1 MDSNP
6 RRSRLRYPSPLI
18 RMRCVSPPS
27 SLSSLFRINYTGP
40 GSNKFN
46 KGRNQAADHAVYF
59 RAPEAGGGP
68 EDPPE
73 TRVQLRNG
81 PPPLPS
87 PPLRFLIIINLD
99 LDKPAR
105 TETLL
110 AKCAQEG
117 GEGGG
122 EEGRRGGLSVHKHVP
137 RVTAMLSSLRVR
149 ACGYGIR
156 RANKFLPPSP
166 SPPPTLSFFP
176 NSKDFALRGESW
188 GSGLDLRSRLV
199 V

>member
-1 MDSNP
+1 
-6 RRSRLRYPSPLI
+6 
-18 RMRCVSPPS
+18 MRCVSPPS

-59 RAPEAGGGP
+59 RAPEAGGVPKIRPKPGFNYAM
-68 EDPPE
+68 D
-73 TRVQLRNG
+73 
-81 PPPLPS
+81 PLPS

-117 GEGGG
+117 GG
-122 EEGRRGGLSVHKHVP
+122 RGGLSVHKHVP

-156 RANKFLPPSP
+156 RANKFLPPP
-166 SPPPTLSFFP
+166 SPLPLPLPPFLFFQIQKILPYAANRGGQDWIFDRVWSFE
-176 NSKDFALRGESW
+176 N
-188 GSGLDLRSRLV
+188 
-199 V
+199 